1 MRTNDRANNMTR
13 TKSDLC
19 GRQMWMNRL
28 SSLSHTHICSLLWS
42 WFFFHS
48 LMMTPFLDLLN
59 GWVLLSLI
67 ICFLLLINACVAWVW
82 ASLLMLYLGGD
93 FSRVDCLLSLA
104 QASQRTHSLSPLV
117 HLFQLSFCNSSS
129 NITSWHFSLKISFPV
144 CLSHLALCC
153 VSLLMHGC

>member
-1 MRTNDRANNMTR
+1 MRTNDRANMTR
-13 TKSDLC
+13 TKSDFVWKTNVNE
-19 GRQMWMNRL
+19 QIIF
-28 SSLSHTHICSLLWS
+28 SLTHTHMQPSLVLILFS
-42 WFFFHS
+42 FTHDDS
-48 LMMTPFLDLLN
+48 PFLDLLN

-67 ICFLLLINACVAWVW
+67 ICFLLLINTCVAWVW

-144 CLSHLALCC
+144 YLSHLALCC